1 VASVNYRLSDTDE
14 PEADRLLAPAHDEDA
29 AAAVGWLH
37 RHAAELGVDP
47 GRIALAG
54 HSAGGGIVAGLAADP
69 GYLGAVGLAPADLTC
84 AVILDAEGLDIRTA
98 VADQGEYAD
107 LYPLIFG
114 TDRAAWDDLSPATH
128 LGDAAV
134 PPLFLVT
141 RDRPDHQAIVH
152 DFAAT
157 ARAAGAEATVLELP
171 TFSHGDVSLRIGDP
185 TDDRL
190 TPALDRF
197 LTGCLARA

>member
-1 VASVNYRLSDTDE
+1 
-14 PEADRLLAPAHDEDA
+14 
-29 AAAVGWLH
+29 
-37 RHAAELGVDP
+37 VDW
-47 GRIALAG
+47 GRVALAG
-54 HSAGGGIVAGLAADP
+54 HSAGGGIVAALAADP
-69 GYLGAVGLAPADLTC
+69 GYLGAAGLAPADLSC
-84 AVILDAEGLDIRTA
+84 AAVLDAEGLDIATA

-114 TDRAAWDDLSPATH
+114 TDRTAWDELSPIEH
-128 LGDAAV
+128 LGEATV

-157 ARAAGAEATVLELP
+157 ARAAGGQATVVGLP

-197 LTGCLARA
+197 LTGCLTAD